1 MDHYFHLQIGDFLR
15 AIMDDREPLVT
26 GEDGR
31 KTVEIF
37 TAIYRSQKTNA
48 PVKFPLKPEAADLDY
63 STYASVPL
71 QNNSSFKDI
80 NRESARSEGIQHVFF

>member
-1 MDHYFHLQIGDFLR
+1 MKISTVLR
-15 AIMDDREPLVT
+15 PSSPLIS

-48 PVKFPLKPEAADLDY
+48 PVKFPLKAEAGDLDF
-63 STYASVPL
+63 STYASIPL
-71 QNNSSFKDI
+71 K
-80 NRESARSEGIQHVFF
+80 